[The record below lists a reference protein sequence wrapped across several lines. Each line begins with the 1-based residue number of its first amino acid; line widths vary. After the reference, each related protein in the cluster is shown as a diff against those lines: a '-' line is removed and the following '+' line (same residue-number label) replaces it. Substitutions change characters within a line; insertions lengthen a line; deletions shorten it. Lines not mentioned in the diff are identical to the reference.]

1 MRKGPQQRKS
11 NGVEILAAKKP
22 ASSRRQSIVGLRD
35 AILWKK
41 KKTFQIHVLFFWP
54 WELTFPLGGGQGI
67 LKLIERWNIS

>member
-11 NGVEILAAKKP
+11 NGVEILATKKP

-41 KKTFQIHVLFFWP
+41 KRPFKFMFCFSG
-54 WELTFPLGGGQGI
+54 LGN
-67 LKLIERWNIS
+67 LHFHLEEVRAS